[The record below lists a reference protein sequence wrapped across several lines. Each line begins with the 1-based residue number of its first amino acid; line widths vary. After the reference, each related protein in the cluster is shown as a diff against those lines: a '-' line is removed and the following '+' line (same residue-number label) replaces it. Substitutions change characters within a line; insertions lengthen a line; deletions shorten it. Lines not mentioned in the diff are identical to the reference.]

1 VQAYLI
7 CCVFPLGIM
16 NIVVIALVT
25 ALIFAE
31 KSFPIGQRIALL
43 AALALIAYGV
53 LVLVVPGALPTMH
66 LLCSGRTGMC
76 MEYHLQENDHLYS
89 L

>member
-1 VQAYLI
+1 
-7 CCVFPLGIM
+7 M
-16 NIVVIALVT
+16 NIVVMALVT

-53 LVLVVPGALPTMH
+53 LVLVVPGALPTMQ
-66 LLCSGRTGMC
+66 SPM
-76 MEYHLQENDHLYS
+76 
-89 L
+89 